1 MVHMNLFFAFDYEL
15 GQLDTARSRTRFTFP
30 ASFSS
35 VPSLLLHAY
44 SVTSMHGL
52 LMV

>member
-1 MVHMNLFFAFDYEL
+1 MVHMNLFLIFDYEL

-44 SVTSMHGL
+44 SVMHGL
-52 LMV
+52 LTV

>member
-1 MVHMNLFFAFDYEL
+1 MVHMNLFFSLDYEL

-35 VPSLLLHAY
+35 LPSLLLHAY
-44 SVTSMHGL
+44 SVMHGVL
-52 LMV
+52 SV